1 MYILT
6 ASNLFSF
13 YLQLYNY
20 ICSCIAILI
29 FLKQVPD
36 TVEESLMARIM
47 TRPDDSCC
55 CGGWCNRAALRRS
68 LMWALYVFIGASVSL
83 LITAVLI
90 ENSDSPFLT

>member
-1 MYILT
+1 MR
-6 ASNLFSF
+6 SS
-13 YLQLYNY
+13 
-20 ICSCIAILI
+20 I
-29 FLKQVPD
+29 FDFWKQVPD

-83 LITAVLI
+83 LITAVLMITGAFQNWKI
-90 ENSDSPFLT
+90 ENVVIVSL